1 MRINSMQML
10 AVIVKGSLKANKLDA
25 NVSRDCQG
33 NLNANKLDAD
43 VSRDLFRGT

>member
-10 AVIVKGSLKANKLDA
+10 TVI
-25 NVSRDCQG
+25 CQG

-43 VSRDLFRGT
+43 FALIAVSRDLSRGT

>member
-10 AVIVKGSLKANKLDA
+10 TVI
-25 NVSRDCQG
+25 CQG

-43 VSRDLFRGT
+43 VSRDLSREPECE